1 LPSRETPYL
10 APAAGAII
18 SATTLARASRQRV
31 WLTLADVPAAV
42 RNTRPSISDTPYL
55 PLPSSPQLPEQRCD
69 VAKQRRQH
77 PATSFKRRLK
87 PVFETRI
94 HRTSIA
100 VRKNRSHI
108 EAREAID

>member
-1 LPSRETPYL
+1 MIPSVREVVTKRVAIKGPFCCAALVPLNFFLPSFSPMAELHLRRCSGSLDYGEGVRV
-10 APAAGAII
+10 AG
-18 SATTLARASRQRV
+18 QR
-31 WLTLADVPAAV
+31 
-42 RNTRPSISDTPYL
+42 
-55 PLPSSPQLPEQRCD
+55 
-69 VAKQRRQH
+69 H

-94 HRTSIA
+94 HRTSIT